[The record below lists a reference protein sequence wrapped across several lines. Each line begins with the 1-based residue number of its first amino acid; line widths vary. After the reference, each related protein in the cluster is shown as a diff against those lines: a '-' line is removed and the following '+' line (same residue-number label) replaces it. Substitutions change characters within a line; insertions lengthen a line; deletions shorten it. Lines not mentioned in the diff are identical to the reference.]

1 MTINKHNYEAFF
13 LDYHEGNLSPQQVAD
28 LLLFLEQHSELKEEF
43 ESFENVTLDDFSDV
57 SFGDR
62 SSLKRDLTPALAKG
76 KGVVLCIDETNLE
89 DYFIRS
95 VEGTLTPAENT
106 LLENFIIQHPQYP
119 TELELFQKTKL
130 TADPSVI
137 FENREMLKHTV
148 ATTDDLLIASVEG
161 LLSKSETILLNGQLA
176 VDAHMKHD
184 LSIYNQT
191 KLTADLSVVFENKDE
206 LKRKERKI
214 IPFYYYVAAAASI
227 LLILGMFFLYNG
239 NKTKDQEFADNK
251 NQPKTLQKEN
261 SINTNTV
268 VKKNQAVNNNIISP
282 IETASVIKQKNKNN
296 SNIRKDSTT
305 KVPVISNE
313 APVFPIA
320 DNKENNNPE
329 LILLN
334 EQPIANNIQP
344 PFTNKEQP
352 AIASVKNKTNDKSAG
367 DEYLSLRELAAQKIK
382 EKTLDEQTIA
392 AQKKN
397 GRSKRFTGW
406 VAQIVTRGISKVTG
420 RNVEVKPTYNDEGAV
435 TAYALGN
442 GIEHSK
448 GR

>member
-1 MTINKHNYEAFF
+1 M
-13 LDYHEGNLSPQQVAD
+13 
-28 LLLFLEQHSELKEEF
+28 
-43 ESFENVTLDDFSDV
+43 
-57 SFGDR
+57 
-62 SSLKRDLTPALAKG
+62 
-76 KGVVLCIDETNLE
+76 
-89 DYFIRS
+89 
-95 VEGTLTPAENT
+95 
-106 LLENFIIQHPQYP
+106 
-119 TELELFQKTKL
+119 
-130 TADPSVI
+130 
-137 FENREMLKHTV
+137 
-148 ATTDDLLIASVEG
+148 
-161 LLSKSETILLNGQLA
+161 
-176 VDAHMKHD
+176 
-184 LSIYNQT
+184 
-191 KLTADLSVVFENKDE
+191 
-206 LKRKERKI
+206 
-214 IPFYYYVAAAASI
+214 
-227 LLILGMFFLYNG
+227 
-239 NKTKDQEFADNK
+239 
-251 NQPKTLQKEN
+251 QKEN

-268 VKKNQAVNNNIISP
+268 VKKNQAVNNKIVSP
-282 IETASVIKQKNKNN
+282 IETASAIKQKSTNG
-296 SNIRKDSTT
+296 SNIRKDSITN
-305 KVPVISNE
+305 VPVINNE

-406 VAQIVTRGISKVTG
+406 DVAQIVTRGISKVTG